1 MTKFNLQSLL
11 SIMIVLFCCLS
22 ISAGKSEPAYWSTL
36 SAIIGYWLPTP
47 TEGER
52 K

>member
-1 MTKFNLQSLL
+1 MTKFKMQCFL
-11 SIMIVLFCCLS
+11 SSTIVLFCCLS
-22 ISAGKSEPAYWSTL
+22 ISAGRSEPAYWSTI